1 MNYLPLYEL
10 ACKCLMLDDQPQ
22 GAVEIA
28 EILLSGKVS
37 HENFIFFCDG
47 HLELPA
53 VYKKLK
59 DHKLLEVFPAD
70 LAAHL
75 NEIYELNQKRN
86 KGIIRQ
92 AEDIAALLHQNNIT
106 AVFLKGTAHLLDGLY
121 EDPGERLMGDIDMLV
136 TEENYLKTAEILMDS
151 GYENH
156 FRFFSDVKML
166 KHYPRLFK
174 KDVPADV
181 EIHRLPVNTEY
192 AKVFSS
198 ELLFSL
204 KKRIP
209 KKTNCYVP
217 DDIHKLVHNFIH
229 GQLSNSGYRFRHI
242 SLRDFYDL
250 YLLSKRTKP
259 AKALPYIEEKNKAAG
274 YFLFCAKMSGL
285 GDGFFSTENKKA
297 ERHAKRVIW
306 ALERPRFSHCAKTIM
321 KLNDLVFKRYLS
333 RVLKATWQHS
343 SRQYIRRRL
352 SDPHWYK
359 LHVKG
364 LRKYFRG

>member
-10 ACKCLMLDDQPQ
+10 ACKCLVLDDQQQ
-22 GAVEIA
+22 GAAEIA
-28 EILLSGKVS
+28 QILSSGKVA

-47 HLELPA
+47 HLALPA

-59 DHKLLEVFPAD
+59 DYKLLEVFPAD
-70 LAAHL
+70 FTAHL
-75 NEIYELNQKRN
+75 DEIYELNQTRN
-86 KGIIRQ
+86 NGIIRQ
-92 AEDIAALLHQNNIT
+92 AEDIAVLFHKNNIIS
-106 AVFLKGTAHLLDGLY
+106 VFLKGAAFLLDKLY
-121 EDPGERLMGDIDMLV
+121 SDPGERLAGDIDLLV
-136 TEENYLKTAEILMDS
+136 SEKDYLKAAKILMDS

-166 KHYPRLFK
+166 KHYPRLFR

-181 EIHRLPVNTEY
+181 EIHRLPVNPEY

-204 KKRIP
+204 KKSVP
-209 KKTNCYVP
+209 GKTNCYVP
-217 DDIHKLVHNFIH
+217 DDTHKIVHNFIH
-229 GQLSNSGYRFRHI
+229 SQLSNSGYRFRHI

-250 YLLSKRTKP
+250 YLLSKRAEP

-274 YFLFCAKMSGL
+274 YFLFCAKMAGL
-285 GDGFFSTENKKA
+285 EENSLKNENIK
-297 ERHAKRVIW
+297 AKRYVRQVIR
-306 ALERPRFSHCAKTIM
+306 ALEHPRISHSVKTMM

-333 RVLKATWQHS
+333 RVIKATWQHS

-352 SDPHWYK
+352 SDPQWYK
-359 LHVKG
+359 LHLKG
-364 LRKYFRG
+364 LKKHFAK